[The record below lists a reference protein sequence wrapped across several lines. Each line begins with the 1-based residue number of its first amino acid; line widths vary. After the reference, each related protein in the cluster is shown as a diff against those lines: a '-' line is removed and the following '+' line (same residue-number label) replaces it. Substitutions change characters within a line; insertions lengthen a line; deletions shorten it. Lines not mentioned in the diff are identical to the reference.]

1 MISRAA
7 CLCIHFLALMIPLL
21 RLCNY
26 TGNYPSHQSVM
37 ELKQLITLLY
47 FYLPNLAFIWKY
59 GGKSVK
65 KKQLKVTAFR
75 QQELEQRD
83 G

>member
-1 MISRAA
+1 MLESQQIISEVEKSQKLQNKR
-7 CLCIHFLALMIPLL
+7 
-21 RLCNY
+21 
-26 TGNYPSHQSVM
+26 V
-37 ELKQLITLLY
+37 
-47 FYLPNLAFIWKY
+47 IWKY

>member
-1 MISRAA
+1 MCVCLSDFAEVLILSSMLESQQIISEVEKSQKLQNKR
-7 CLCIHFLALMIPLL
+7 
-21 RLCNY
+21 
-26 TGNYPSHQSVM
+26 V
-37 ELKQLITLLY
+37 
-47 FYLPNLAFIWKY
+47 IWKY